1 MECIIAA
8 ATTSKA
14 RNGTRITIKSNA
26 LGKETRAEIHCD
38 EGISGKS
45 SSVSNLDL
53 QTMSAEPGLTETI
66 ALFSTKTDML
76 MTSLSFKLCM
86 AYLLTEPSDDIHDH
100 MSQFFR
106 TSLRLLKL
114 DSGFFEE
121 NHNI

>member
-1 MECIIAA
+1 
-8 ATTSKA
+8 
-14 RNGTRITIKSNA
+14 
-26 LGKETRAEIHCD
+26 
-38 EGISGKS
+38 
-45 SSVSNLDL
+45 
-53 QTMSAEPGLTETI
+53 MSAEPGLTETI

-76 MTSLSFKLCM
+76 MTSLSFNLCM